1 MSVAKQLYQLQ
12 EIDLQLEADEQTLTR
27 LASQLGESQ
36 AVVSTRNRLTLENQR
51 LEELKRQQRS
61 HEWEIDD
68 LTSKITAAEQKL
80 YGGRVGNPK
89 ELASLQHEVETLKSK
104 RTRVE
109 DKVLEIMEQIE
120 QAESSVMSLG
130 KELKALESD
139 WQSQQQRLSSEI
151 DELKLALNDL
161 KHKRETQLA
170 SIDPQAI
177 ELYDRIKKQK
187 GTAVAKVEQG
197 ICQGCRISLSATQ
210 LQQVRTG
217 GLMQCSNCGRILF
230 LA

>member
-27 LASQLGESQ
+27 LTSQLGESQ
-36 AVVSTRNRLTLENQR
+36 AVVSARNRLNLENQR

-89 ELASLQHEVETLKSK
+89 ELASLQHELETLKSK
-104 RTRVE
+104 RTQVE

-120 QAESSVMSLG
+120 QAESGVASLG
-130 KELKALESD
+130 KELKVLESD

-161 KHKRETQLA
+161 KHKRGTQSV

>member
-130 KELKALESD
+130 KELKALESN

-151 DELKLALNDL
+151 DELKLALADL
-161 KHKRETQLA
+161 KHKRGTQLA

-187 GTAVAKVEQG
+187 VTAVAKVEQG

>member
-36 AVVSTRNRLTLENQR
+36 AVASARNRLTLENQR

-120 QAESSVMSLG
+120 QAESGVVSLG

-151 DELKLALNDL
+151 DELKLDLNDL
-161 KHKRETQLA
+161 KHKRGTQLA

>member
-51 LEELKRQQRS
+51 LEDLKRQQRS

-89 ELASLQHEVETLKSK
+89 ELASLQHEVKTLKSK

-120 QAESSVMSLG
+120 QAESGVMSLG

-139 WQSQQQRLSSEI
+139 WQSQQQRLSREM
-151 DELKLALNDL
+151 DELKLVLADL
-161 KHKRETQLA
+161 KHKRGTQLA

-177 ELYDRIKKQK
+177 ALYDRIKKQK
-187 GTAVAKVEQG
+187 VTAVAKVEQG

>member
-120 QAESSVMSLG
+120 QAESGVMSLG

-139 WQSQQQRLSSEI
+139 WQSQQQRLSNEI

-161 KHKRETQLA
+161 KHKRGTQLA

-187 GTAVAKVEQG
+187 VTAVAKVEQG